1 MPNSTS
7 STITSIES
15 LIHSHQTRLESLNKE
30 LKTHKLM
37 LESILEA
44 DKEYQE
50 TADAASKAIK
60 LKSQAKQKILANP
73 EAKSQMEKIK
83 DQQIEVK
90 ELRIAL
96 SDYLSQYVTLSGS
109 NQIESPDGSV
119 YDIVYSAHLTKKNK
133 QE

>member
-1 MPNSTS
+1 MANPTS
-7 STITSIES
+7 STLNSIES

-44 DKEYQE
+44 DKEYQ
-50 TADAASKAIK
+50 TIADEAAKAVK
-60 LKSQAKQKILANP
+60 LKSQAKQKVLVNP

-83 DQQIEVK
+83 DQQVEAK
-90 ELRIAL
+90 ELKIAL

-109 NQIESPDGSV
+109 NQIESPDGAV
-119 YDIVYSAHLTKKNK
+119 YEIVYSAHLTKKP
-133 QE
+133 QQ